1 MPRISEQ
8 ARSDRRQR
16 LVDAAWACLRE
27 RGYRDLAVD
36 DVCDA
41 AGVSKGSF
49 YGYFES
55 KQDLLV
61 ALIDEEAAAL
71 DKVASELA
79 DADAT
84 GVERLRLFA
93 RAILREADDPARVQV
108 RADLWAALAT
118 DRALRDRFRETVDRR
133 RRLVRTWIERSI
145 RNGDLALGEGY
156 ANALASVLLAL
167 SDGLMLHYAL
177 DPTGFR
183 WANIRAVLDALLEG
197 VDASGHPAAASGGR
211 QR

>member
-1 MPRISEQ
+1 MPRLSDQ
-8 ARSDRRQR
+8 TRSDRRRR
-16 LVDAAWACLRE
+16 LVDAAWVSLRE
-27 RGYRDLAVD
+27 RGYRDLTVD

-71 DKVASELA
+71 DKVAAGLA
-79 DADAT
+79 DVDAT
-84 GVERLRLFA
+84 GAERLRLFT

-108 RADLWAALAT
+108 RADLWSALVT
-118 DRALRDRFRETVDRR
+118 DPALRDRFRETIDRR
-133 RRLVRTWIERSI
+133 RQLVRAWIERSI

-167 SDGLMLHYAL
+167 SDGLMLHHAL
-177 DPTGFR
+177 DPAGFR
-183 WANIRAVLDALLEG
+183 WTNIRAVLDALLEG
-197 VDASGHPAAASGGR
+197 VDASDPPPAGSGAR
-211 QR
+211 RR